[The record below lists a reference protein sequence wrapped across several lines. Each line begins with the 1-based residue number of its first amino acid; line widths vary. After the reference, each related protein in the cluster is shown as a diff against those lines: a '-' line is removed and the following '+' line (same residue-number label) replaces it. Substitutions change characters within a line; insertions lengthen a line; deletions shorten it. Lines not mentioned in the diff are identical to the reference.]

1 MREQEVCC
9 SAWLQHHNGAMSDS
23 SVFERLLVLE
33 LASVLAGP
41 AVGMF
46 FAELGSRV
54 IKVENPATGGDVTR
68 SWRGPAE
75 DLQAPAAYFSSI
87 NWGKES
93 IAVDL
98 RTEDGRAVVH
108 DLVRQ
113 ADVVVASYKRGD
125 AARFGMDFRT
135 LLDLNPRL
143 IYADVTAYGDED
155 PRVGYD
161 AVIQAETGFTSMNGN
176 EESGPL
182 KMPVAL
188 MDLLAGHQLKEG
200 ILAALLERAESGRG
214 QRVSVSLFESGLASL
229 ANQASNW
236 LMTGAVPQRLGSAHP
251 NIVPYGTSYRCRDG
265 GYIVLAVGSDR
276 QFHRLVR
283 CLGDE
288 GLAADPR
295 FSTNSS
301 RVRNRAEI
309 DARLSALVAEW
320 DRRPLF
326 DRLRADGVPTGE
338 VRDVREA
345 LLDPLGG
352 PLILSDVSGASA
364 VRTRVFRGGG
374 EPAIDLAPPP
384 AVSEHAHTVL
394 SDLLGYAD
402 DRIDDLV
409 RGGCVSMPDSEG
421 GA

>member
-1 MREQEVCC
+1 
-9 SAWLQHHNGAMSDS
+9 MSDS
-23 SVFERLLVLE
+23 SVFERLLVVE

-68 SWRGPAE
+68 SWRSPAE
-75 DLQAPAAYFSSI
+75 DLQAPAAYFSAI

-98 RTEDGRAVVH
+98 RTEAGRAVVH

-113 ADVVVASYKRGD
+113 ADVVVASYKKGD

-135 LLDLNPRL
+135 VSDLNARL
-143 IYADVTAYGDED
+143 IYADVTAYGDDD

-161 AVIQAETGFTSMNGN
+161 AVIQAETGFTSMNGT

-214 QRVSVSLFESGLASL
+214 RRVSVSLFESGLASL
-229 ANQASNW
+229 ANQASNC
-236 LMTGAVPQRLGSAHP
+236 LMTGVVPQRLGSAHP
-251 NIVPYGTSYRCRDG
+251 NIVPYGTSYRCGDG

-276 QFHRLVR
+276 QFQRLVR

-288 GLAADPR
+288 GLGADPR
-295 FSTNSS
+295 FSTNSA

-309 DARLSALVAEW
+309 EARLSALVAEW

-326 DRLRADGVPTGE
+326 DRLRAEDVPAGE
-338 VRDVREA
+338 VRNVREA
-345 LLDPLGG
+345 LSDPTGA
-352 PLILSDVSGASA
+352 PLVLSDGAGASA
-364 VRTRVFRGGG
+364 VRTTVFGEGT
-374 EPAIDLAPPP
+374 EPATDLTGPP
-384 AVSEHAHTVL
+384 ALSEHAYPLL
-394 SDLLGYAD
+394 SDLLEYTD
-402 DRIDDLV
+402 DRIEKLV
-409 RGGCVSMPDSEG
+409 RGGAVAMPDS
-421 GA
+421 GAGT

>member
-1 MREQEVCC
+1 
-9 SAWLQHHNGAMSDS
+9 MSDS
-23 SVFERLLVLE
+23 SVFDRLLVVE

-54 IKVENPATGGDVTR
+54 IKVENPATAGDVTR
-68 SWRGPAE
+68 SWRSPAE
-75 DLQAPAAYFSSI
+75 DPRLPAAYFSSV

-113 ADVVVASYKRGD
+113 ADVVVASYKKGD
-125 AARFGMDFRT
+125 AARLGVDFRT
-135 LLDLNPRL
+135 LADLNARL
-143 IYADVTAYGDED
+143 VYADVTAYGEDES
-155 PRVGYD
+155 RVGYD
-161 AVIQAETGFTSMNGN
+161 AVIQAETGFTSMNGT

-200 ILAALLERAESGRG
+200 ILAALVERAESGRG
-214 QRVSVSLFESGLASL
+214 RRVSVSLFESGLASL

-236 LMTGAVPQRLGSAHP
+236 LMTGVVPQRLGSAHP

-265 GYIVLAVGSDR
+265 GFIVLAVGSDG

-295 FSTNSS
+295 FSTNSA
-301 RVRNRAEI
+301 RVRNRAEL

-320 DRRPLF
+320 ERRSLF
-326 DRLRADGVPTGE
+326 GRLRAEDVPAGE

-345 LLDPLGG
+345 LLDPRGARLV
-352 PLILSDVSGASA
+352 LSGATGASA
-364 VRTRVFRGGG
+364 VRTRVFGDGG
-374 EPAIDLAPPP
+374 EDKTVLTRPPEL
-384 AVSEHAHTVL
+384 SEHAYPVL
-394 SDLLGYAD
+394 SDLLDYSN
-402 DRIDDLV
+402 DRIAELV
-409 RGGCVSMPDSEG
+409 RGGSVAMPDSGEG
-421 GA
+421 A